1 MHPRKDYSVST
12 IVKAHSWTGEVVDA
26 KSNKFYRVY
35 SVGPYTVTQ
44 YGAQGSG
51 RTGGSFAFSKEAGDI
66 QAINAARAARGK
78 KRQYDTVHEIDFDV
92 DLDRL
97 VQALQGGDKK
107 GGEFL
112 DNIHTAMSA
121 QQGKDVNVGLANANV
136 RHKQEKT
143 GNLSTVPSS
152 TTSTTQPQTAATGA
166 DRLTAF
172 GDRAL
177 AALTLSTT
185 DVRAAT
191 QAFADLSEE
200 LEGLQDEFRKAQSF
214 LGTLELMVT
223 EALTK

>member
-1 MHPRKDYSVST
+1 MSNV
-12 IVKAHSWTGEVVDA
+12 VKAKSWTGQVVDA

-35 SVGPYTVTQ
+35 SVGPYVVTQ
-44 YGAQGSG
+44 YGPQGSG
-51 RTGGSFAFSKEAGDI
+51 RTGGTFAFVKEAGDML
-66 QAINAARAARGK
+66 ASNAARSARQK
-78 KRQYDTVHEIDFDV
+78 KRAYDTVYELEFDV

-97 VQALQGGDKK
+97 VSALTGGDKK

-112 DNIHTAMSA
+112 DNIHTASA
-121 QQGKDVNVGLANANV
+121 LAQGADVNVGLADA
-136 RHKQEKT
+136 RAKQRAEKS
-143 GNLSTVPSS
+143 GTVAPS
-152 TTSTTQPQTAATGA
+152 TTSTTQPLTAATGA
-166 DRLTAF
+166 DRLTVF

-185 DVRAAT
+185 DVRGAT
-191 QAFADLSEE
+191 QAFAELTEE